1 MTSDLTCVSCRLD
14 VLSILQGSVVV
25 TSRIVYFEDD
35 FRIDDF
41 QDILANETSQRFSD
55 AIFGGDVFSIPSV
68 AVTVISFPLTFSN
81 IEISAFD
88 DPA

>member
-55 AIFGGDVFSIPSV
+55 AIFGEDDFSIPSV
-68 AVTVISFPLTFSN
+68 AVKIMSFPLTFSN